1 MGQASRLR
9 FARDTSGAALWQ
21 MVFAEPAAALRGHVL
36 RYCGYAENTGE
47 PMKRR
52 ELPFGGIPLIIN
64 LGPALRIA
72 HPADRVAWVHQG
84 SGFMAGLHDRYALT
98 ETSGSQRG
106 VQIDFSPIGAALFLN
121 RPLAALSNEV
131 VDLETLLGVAG
142 RYLIAQLDAAPGWSE
157 RFALLDLVLTRR
169 LQEARPVAAE
179 LMHAWRSLEES
190 AGTLEIGALAEEI
203 GWSRKHLIA
212 RFTDQ
217 FGLPPKRTARI
228 LRFDRAVKLLRA
240 GAVESWSGLA
250 VDCGFYDQAHMIRD
264 FHRFAGSAPA
274 ELLARQLPDGGGVS
288 GALG

>member
-1 MGQASRLR
+1 MGLAGRLH
-9 FARDTSGAALWQ
+9 FARDMSGADLWKMVYAAPAPAL
-21 MVFAEPAAALRGHVL
+21 ASKVL
-36 RYCGYAENTGE
+36 RYCGYVENTAS
-47 PMKRR
+47 PLKRR
-52 ELPFGGIPLIIN
+52 ELPFGGIPMIVN
-64 LGPALRIA
+64 LGPAISVTRPGDAPSWI
-72 HPADRVAWVHQG
+72 RQG
-84 SGFMAGLHDRYALT
+84 TGFLAGLHDTYALT
-98 ETSGSQRG
+98 ETCGAQRG

-274 ELLARQLPDGGGVS
+274 ELLARQLPAGGGVS
-288 GALG
+288 GA